1 MNIVA
6 FAFDMSEAVKRF
18 VAKAKQFYYLV
29 MLFGFRCPKCN
40 SSLTMIAEDRCKC
53 SSCSYEFDPTVEFQ
67 RCSSCSGVP
76 VLRLRKYQCKKC
88 GSDVHSVF
96 LFDGIVFDARY
107 FCTKMAESRQRKK
120 QQRQHVQEMLAE
132 CHSEPLALG
141 ATDLDSVPGLVE
153 ALNNLTGG
161 LEISVPV
168 ELKGKFDL
176 NRYQSHVKSC
186 LKAGPR
192 SLRQIPPLIANLRM
206 DLIWRFIAIIFLEQ
220 ARSVTIRQ
228 QGQTIWVMKC
238 DDRERQDV
246 HGGTQEANGLEGS
259 VGGVQA
265 W

>member
-18 VAKAKQFYYLV
+18 VTRAKQFYYLV
-29 MLFGFRCPKCN
+29 MLFGCRCTKCN
-40 SSLTMIAEDRCKC
+40 GSLTMIAEDRCKC
-53 SSCSYEFDPTVEFQ
+53 GSCRYEFDPTVEFQ
-67 RCSSCSGVP
+67 RCSACGGVP
-76 VLRLRKYQCKKC
+76 VLRVRRYQCKKC
-88 GSDVHSVF
+88 GSDIHSVF
-96 LFDGIVFDARY
+96 LFDGTVFDARY
-107 FCTKMAESRQRKK
+107 FCAKMAESRQRKK
-120 QQRQHVQEMLAE
+120 QQRQRVREMLAE
-132 CHSEPLALG
+132 CRSEPLALE
-141 ATDLDSVPGLVE
+141 AADLDSVPGLVE

-186 LKAGPR
+186 LEAGPR

-206 DLIWRFIAIIFLEQ
+206 DLIWRFIAVIFLEQ

-228 QGQTIWVMKC
+228 QGQTIWVMKF
-238 DDRERQDV
+238 DDRQRQDIP
-246 HGGTQEANGLEGS
+246 GEAEEVNGRQGP
-259 VGGVQA
+259 VCRVKA